1 MIYVIVLAISTFLS
15 YLLTI
20 PTIHFA
26 KKFKLVTD
34 KNKRIHPAHTHI
46 GIIPRG
52 GGIPIFLT
60 LLLSA
65 VIFLPMNKIVFGILI
80 TSAVL
85 VVVGILDDYFDLSPY
100 LRFSLNL
107 IISAV
112 LIGFGLGIPYIS
124 NPFGGV
130 IQLNQWKLS
139 FDFFGTH
146 SVLVLADVIAI
157 IWLTWIMNMVNWSKG
172 VDGQLPGFVAITAFF
187 LGLLSQRFTAHDI
200 SAQTV
205 TLLSFIVAGAFLG
218 FLPFNFFPQKIM
230 PGYGGGSLAGFLLGI
245 LSILS
250 FGKIGTAVLILA
262 IPTIDAI
269 YTIIRRIKNKQSPFR
284 ADWGHFHH
292 KLLEL
297 GWGKRR
303 IAVFYWIVSIILGT
317 ASLFLR
323 GIEKLIA
330 FLTIGIILIFFI
342 VIISK
347 IKDQK
352 SKIKNSDQ
360 INTFFESGFSNK
372 INLIDRIKGREE
384 AKIFME
390 QIIKCLH
397 DELHT
402 NKGNLLTLKNN
413 IENAD
418 NCLNALISNGNVGL
432 QLTYFCVNYQ

>member
-303 IAVFYWIVSIILGT
+303 IAVFYWIVSIIFGI
-317 ASLFLR
+317 AALFFK
-323 GIEKLIA
+323 GSEKIII
-330 FLTIGIILIFFI
+330 FLTIGIILLIFI
-342 VIISK
+342 VIIERVKKVKISK
-347 IKDQK
+347 I
-352 SKIKNSDQ
+352 
-360 INTFFESGFSNK
+360 
-372 INLIDRIKGREE
+372 
-384 AKIFME
+384 
-390 QIIKCLH
+390 
-397 DELHT
+397 
-402 NKGNLLTLKNN
+402 
-413 IENAD
+413 
-418 NCLNALISNGNVGL
+418 
-432 QLTYFCVNYQ
+432 